1 MTEPWAFQG
10 GTPLSDTPESN
21 LESLSPRTALLSPP
35 YENTVLTRPRR
46 VNGAPNDKFRHERER
61 VHATASARDLLRLLV
76 NEEYEA
82 KQTRK
87 VLYTALDRLDA
98 ESRRAEEAEAQ
109 LAETLERT
117 RSINEARV
125 AAQQE
130 AARAQEELRLYK
142 LQLDN
147 AQREI
152 LRAQDVLGVIEAQR
166 DDAEA
171 AAADA
176 RSKARRLNE
185 ERLVELAREEGRR
198 LGYEE
203 GIRRGRN
210 MGYRE
215 GRVVGIDDGRSQM
228 REAAVATFDRL
239 LDAREEAGAASV
251 ALPPQPAS
259 VTPMPESRT
268 APEVHRV
275 SSPIST
281 SLDGRHDSRSRRDSE
296 SDSASRMSIPR
307 APDPIVMP
315 VMVEHPRSR
324 TDPSVSSQSSRS
336 RPQPQPWHMSDR
348 SSTRSPSIRPVSV
361 QNSAPSVQHSEFQV
375 PPDGYIPTLGEDQ
388 RIPLPPPH
396 ELNRNIPSPS
406 PSQPVAGPSSDSVR
420 TFDYPPRRASPESQA
435 STKMSMSQS
444 STISALEIIGLPN
457 MTSRD
462 KHRERNGLSIIHED
476 ASVTADHETVTGSD
490 AGHHHYR
497 SERDT
502 NSEATR
508 HSRRDLSK
516 QRLADELRWSNPS
529 EAEEWRR
536 YGADKTRMQSSNGPP
551 RPRPTN
557 VTMPNPLSP
566 PNWDDA
572 NTPLPRHHRHSRTV
586 STPSRPES
594 TGHEHRRVVSSD
606 SSVPEITI
614 QPPSRPPSDAPSGR
628 ASVSGL
634 LSPDYANHPLPVPV
648 PVSQRTTLTPTVP
661 NTPVSAPVSLVG
673 SMYDI
678 GQLPTGF
685 AGNSGAPPPGGPVI
699 PNMIGREAPS
709 QRSSL
714 YAPAQPE
721 GRQSQTPQ
729 SYVASP
735 VPLGFSYPAPPISRE
750 PTPNG
755 SVRRGER
762 SSKHERR
769 QSLSQMAGMT
779 PGAHPRSLQPSGGE
793 TSRSSHKQRSNASS
807 GSRQSFAHYDPGV
820 YNDPAYL
827 SSSESVLLDPRTGAN
842 TAANAGGSR
851 RTS

>member
-1 MTEPWAFQG
+1 MTEPWASQG
-10 GTPLSDTPESN
+10 GTPLYDTPESD
-21 LESLSPRTALLSPP
+21 LASLSPRTALLSPP
-35 YENTVLTRPRR
+35 YENAELVTRPRR
-46 VNGAPNDKFRHERER
+46 INGVPNNKFRHERER
-61 VHATASARDLLRLLV
+61 VHAAASARDLLRLLV

-98 ESRRAEEAEAQ
+98 ESRRAEEAETQ
-109 LAETLERT
+109 LAEALERT

-130 AARAQEELRLYK
+130 AARSQEELRLYK

-152 LRAQDVLGVIEAQR
+152 LRAQDILGVIEAQR

-176 RSKARRLNE
+176 RSKARKLNE
-185 ERLVELAREEGRR
+185 ERLIELAREEGRR

-215 GRVVGIDDGRSQM
+215 GRVVVIDDGRSPM
-228 REAAVATFDRL
+228 REAPTATDS
-239 LDAREEAGAASV
+239 REEAEV
-251 ALPPQPAS
+251 APVVLPPQSAP

-268 APEVHRV
+268 APEVLRV
-275 SSPIST
+275 STPVSS
-281 SLDGRHDSRSRRDSE
+281 SLDGRRDSRSRSHRDSE
-296 SDSASRMSIPR
+296 SDSVSRMSMR

-315 VMVEHPRSR
+315 VMVEHPRLR
-324 TDPSVSSQSSRS
+324 TDPSVTSQSSRS
-336 RPQPQPWHMSDR
+336 HSQPQPWPMSDR
-348 SSTRSPSIRPVSV
+348 SSVRSPSIKPISV
-361 QNSAPSVQHSEFQV
+361 INSAPSVQHSEFQV
-375 PPDGYIPTLGEDQ
+375 PPDGYIPTLDKDQ
-388 RIPLPPPH
+388 RILLPPPH
-396 ELNRNIPSPS
+396 ELIRNMSSPT

-420 TFDYPPRRASPESQA
+420 TFDYPRRASPESQA

-444 STISALEIIGLPN
+444 STMSALEIIGLPN

-462 KHRERNGLSIIHED
+462 KRRERNGLSIIHED
-476 ASVTADHETVTGSD
+476 ASIAADYETVTGSD
-490 AGHHHYR
+490 AGHHHHR
-497 SERDT
+497 SERRNERDAD
-502 NSEATR
+502 SDATK

-516 QRLADELRWSNPS
+516 QRLADELRWSNPA
-529 EAEEWRR
+529 EPEEWRR
-536 YGADKTRMQSSNGPP
+536 YGAEKTRTQSSNGPP

-557 VTMPNPLSP
+557 VTTPNPLSP
-566 PNWDDA
+566 LNSDDA
-572 NTPLPRHHRHSRTV
+572 NTPLPRHQQHSRTA
-586 STPSRPES
+586 STPSQRGS
-594 TGHEHRRVVSSD
+594 NRYDHRRVVSSD

-614 QPPSRPPSDAPSGR
+614 EPPSRPPSDAPSRR
-628 ASVSGL
+628 ASISGL
-634 LSPDYANHPLPVPV
+634 LSPDHANHPLPVPV
-648 PVSQRTTLTPTVP
+648 PVSQRAPLVPTVP

-678 GQLPTGF
+678 GQLP
-685 AGNSGAPPPGGPVI
+685 SGAPPPGGPVI
-699 PNMIGREAPS
+699 PYMNEREAPS

-714 YAPAQPE
+714 YAAAQPE
-721 GRQSQTPQ
+721 GRRSQTPQ

-735 VPLGFSYPAPPISRE
+735 VPTGVSYPAPPISRQ

-755 SVRRGER
+755 SSQRGG
-762 SSKHERR
+762 SSSTHERR
-769 QSLSQMAGMT
+769 PSLSQMAGIT

-793 TSRSSHKQRSNASS
+793 TSRSSHRQRSNTSS
-807 GSRQSFAHYDPGV
+807 SSHQSFTHYDPGV
-820 YNDPAYL
+820 YNDPAYFA
-827 SSSESVLLDPRTGAN
+827 SSESLVSRTDAN
-842 TAANAGGSR
+842 TTANGGGPR

>member
-1 MTEPWAFQG
+1 MTQPWPFQA
-10 GTPLSDTPESN
+10 GTQLSDTPESD
-21 LESLSPRTALLSPP
+21 LASLSPRTALLSPP
-35 YENTVLTRPRR
+35 YENAELSRPRR

-61 VHATASARDLLRLLV
+61 IHATASARDLLRLLV

-98 ESRRAEEAEAQ
+98 ESRRAEEAEVQ
-109 LAETLERT
+109 LADTLERT

-171 AAADA
+171 AAAEA

-185 ERLVELAREEGRR
+185 ERLIDLAREEGRR

-215 GRVVGIDDGRSQM
+215 GRVGGLDEGRSQM
-228 REAAVATFDRL
+228 RDAAAATLDRL
-239 LDAREEAGAASV
+239 LDAREGEDAASV
-251 ALPPQPAS
+251 VMPPQPAS
-259 VTPMPESRT
+259 MPESRT
-268 APEVHRV
+268 APEVLRV

-281 SLDGRHDSRSRRDSE
+281 SLGGRHGSRSRHDSE
-296 SDSASRMSIPR
+296 SDSASRRSVPR

-315 VMVEHPRSR
+315 VMVEHPRTR
-324 TDPSVSSQSSRS
+324 TTSTNPSVTTQSSRS
-336 RPQPQPWHMSDR
+336 RPELQPWPMSDR
-348 SSTRSPSIRPVSV
+348 SSARSPPTRPISL

-375 PPDGYIPTLGEDQ
+375 PPDGYIPTLGQDQ

-396 ELNRNIPSPS
+396 ELNRIPSPS

-420 TFDYPPRRASPESQA
+420 TFDYPPRRASPESQT

-462 KHRERNGLSIIHED
+462 KRRERNGLSVIHED
-476 ASVTADHETVTGSD
+476 ASATADYETVTGSD

-497 SERDT
+497 SERD
-502 NSEATR
+502 NDSEATR
-508 HSRRDLSK
+508 HSK

-529 EAEEWRR
+529 EPEEWRR
-536 YGADKTRMQSSNGPP
+536 HGAAKTRTQSSQGPP

-557 VTMPNPLSP
+557 VTTPNPLSP
-566 PNWDDA
+566 PNWDNVDA
-572 NTPLPRHHRHSRTV
+572 PLPRHSRHSRTV
-586 STPSRPES
+586 STPSQRES
-594 TGHEHRRVVSSD
+594 AGYEHRRVVSSD
-606 SSVPEITI
+606 SSVPEITVE
-614 QPPSRPPSDAPSGR
+614 PPSRPPSDAPSGR
-628 ASVSGL
+628 AAVLGL
-634 LSPDYANHPLPVPV
+634 LSPDHANHPLPVPV
-648 PVSQRTTLTPTVP
+648 PVSQRTPLVPTVP
-661 NTPVSAPVSLVG
+661 NTPVSAPGSLVG
-673 SMYDI
+673 SFYDI
-678 GQLPTGF
+678 GQLPTGY

-699 PNMIGREAPS
+699 PNMNGREAPS
-709 QRSSL
+709 RRSSL
-714 YAPAQPE
+714 YAPAQPD
-721 GRQSQTPQ
+721 GRRSKTPQ
-729 SYVASP
+729 SYVSSP
-735 VPLGFSYPAPPISRE
+735 VPSGFSYPAPPISRE

-755 SVRRGER
+755 SAERGDR
-762 SSKHERR
+762 SSTHGRR

-779 PGAHPRSLQPSGGE
+779 PGARPRSLQPGGGGGE
-793 TSRSSHKQRSNASS
+793 SSRSSHKQRSNASD

-820 YNDPAYL
+820 YNDPSYL
-827 SSSESVLLDPRTGAN
+827 SSTESFMDHRTGAN

>member
-10 GTPLSDTPESN
+10 GTPLSDTPESD
-21 LESLSPRTALLSPP
+21 LASLSPRTALLSPP
-35 YENTVLTRPRR
+35 YENAELTRPRR
-46 VNGAPNDKFRHERER
+46 VHDSPNDKFRRERER

-98 ESRRAEEAEAQ
+98 ESRRAEEAEVQ

-125 AAQQE
+125 TAQQE

-176 RSKARRLNE
+176 RSKARKLNE
-185 ERLVELAREEGRR
+185 ERLIELAREEGRR

-215 GRVVGIDDGRSQM
+215 GRVIGIDDGRSQM
-228 REAAVATFDRL
+228 REAAAATLDRL
-239 LDAREEAGAASV
+239 LDSQEEADVASV
-251 ALPPQPAS
+251 VLPQPAP

-268 APEVHRV
+268 APEVLRV
-275 SSPIST
+275 SSPVST
-281 SLDGRHDSRSRRDSE
+281 SLSGRRDSRSRRDSE
-296 SDSASRMSIPR
+296 SDSASRMSVPR
-307 APDPIVMP
+307 VSDPIVMP

-324 TDPSVSSQSSRS
+324 TDPSVTSQSSRS
-336 RPQPQPWHMSDR
+336 RSHPQPWPMSDR
-348 SSTRSPSIRPVSV
+348 SSARSPSTKPVSV
-361 QNSAPSVQHSEFQV
+361 QNSAPGVQHSEFQI
-375 PPDGYIPTLGEDQ
+375 PPDGYVPTLGKDH
-388 RIPLPPPH
+388 RISLPPPH
-396 ELNRNIPSPS
+396 EFTRNIPSPS
-406 PSQPVAGPSSDSVR
+406 PLQPVAGPSSDSVS
-420 TFDYPPRRASPESQA
+420 TFDYPRRASPESQA

-444 STISALEIIGLPN
+444 STISALDIIGLPN
-457 MTSRD
+457 VTSRD
-462 KHRERNGLSIIHED
+462 KRRERNGLSIIHED
-476 ASVTADHETVTGSD
+476 ASVTADYETVTGSD
-490 AGHHHYR
+490 VGHHHHRNERR
-497 SERDT
+497 SERDAD
-502 NSEATR
+502 SEATR

-516 QRLADELRWSNPS
+516 QRVANELRRSNSS

-536 YGADKTRMQSSNGPP
+536 YGADKTRMQSSNSSP
-551 RPRPTN
+551 RSRPTN
-557 VTMPNPLSP
+557 VTTPNPLSP
-566 PNWDDA
+566 SNWDDA
-572 NTPLPRHHRHSRTV
+572 NTRHNRHSRAV
-586 STPSRPES
+586 STPSQRES
-594 TGHEHRRVVSSD
+594 VRYEHRRDVSSD

-614 QPPSRPPSDAPSGR
+614 QPPSRPPSDAPSRR

-634 LSPDYANHPLPVPV
+634 LSPDHANHPLPVPV
-648 PVSQRTTLTPTVP
+648 PVSQRTSLVPTVP
-661 NTPVSAPVSLVG
+661 NTPVSAPTSLVG

-678 GQLPTGF
+678 GQLPTGL

-699 PNMIGREAPS
+699 PHMSGREAPS
-709 QRSSL
+709 QRNPL

-729 SYVASP
+729 SYVPSP
-735 VPLGFSYPAPPISRE
+735 VPSGFSYPAPPISRE

-755 SVRRGER
+755 SVQHGDR
-762 SSKHERR
+762 SSMHERR

-779 PGAHPRSLQPSGGE
+779 PGARPRSLQPGGGE
-793 TSRSSHKQRSNASS
+793 ISHSSHKQRSNASS
-807 GSRQSFAHYDPGV
+807 SSRQSFAHYDPGV

-827 SSSESVLLDPRTGAN
+827 SSNESVLIDPRTGVN

>member
-21 LESLSPRTALLSPP
+21 LASLSPRTALLSPP
-35 YENTVLTRPRR
+35 YENRELTRPRR

-98 ESRRAEEAEAQ
+98 ESRRAEEAEVQ

-215 GRVVGIDDGRSQM
+215 GRVIGIDDGRSQM
-228 REAAVATFDRL
+228 REAAAATFDRL
-239 LDAREEAGAASV
+239 LDAREEADATSV
-251 ALPPQPAS
+251 VSHPQPAP

-268 APEVHRV
+268 APEVLRV

-315 VMVEHPRSR
+315 VMVEHPRPR

-336 RPQPQPWHMSDR
+336 RPQPQPWPMSDR

-361 QNSAPSVQHSEFQV
+361 QNSVPSVQHPEFQV
-375 PPDGYIPTLGEDQ
+375 PPDGYIPTLGQDQ

-420 TFDYPPRRASPESQA
+420 TFDYPHRRASPESQA

-462 KHRERNGLSIIHED
+462 KRRERNGLSIIHED
-476 ASVTADHETVTGSD
+476 ASVAADYETVTGSD

-497 SERDT
+497 SERRSERDT
-502 NSEATR
+502 DSEATR

-536 YGADKTRMQSSNGPP
+536 YGADK
-551 RPRPTN
+551 
-557 VTMPNPLSP
+557 VCFYTM
-566 PNWDDA
+566 W
-572 NTPLPRHHRHSRTV
+572 
-586 STPSRPES
+586 
-594 TGHEHRRVVSSD
+594 
-606 SSVPEITI
+606 
-614 QPPSRPPSDAPSGR
+614 
-628 ASVSGL
+628 
-634 LSPDYANHPLPVPV
+634 
-648 PVSQRTTLTPTVP
+648 
-661 NTPVSAPVSLVG
+661 SAL
-673 SMYDI
+673 
-678 GQLPTGF
+678 
-685 AGNSGAPPPGGPVI
+685 
-699 PNMIGREAPS
+699 
-709 QRSSL
+709 
-714 YAPAQPE
+714 
-721 GRQSQTPQ
+721 
-729 SYVASP
+729 
-735 VPLGFSYPAPPISRE
+735 
-750 PTPNG
+750 
-755 SVRRGER
+755 
-762 SSKHERR
+762 
-769 QSLSQMAGMT
+769 
-779 PGAHPRSLQPSGGE
+779 
-793 TSRSSHKQRSNASS
+793 
-807 GSRQSFAHYDPGV
+807 
-820 YNDPAYL
+820 
-827 SSSESVLLDPRTGAN
+827 
-842 TAANAGGSR
+842 
-851 RTS
+851 

>member
-10 GTPLSDTPESN
+10 GTPLSDTPESD
-21 LESLSPRTALLSPP
+21 LASLSPRTALLSPP
-35 YENTVLTRPRR
+35 YENAELTRLRR
-46 VNGAPNDKFRHERER
+46 VHGSPNDKFRRERER

-98 ESRRAEEAEAQ
+98 ESRRAEEAEVQ

-125 AAQQE
+125 TAQQE

-185 ERLVELAREEGRR
+185 ERLIELAREEGRR
-198 LGYEE
+198 FGYEE

-215 GRVVGIDDGRSQM
+215 GRVTGTDGGR
-228 REAAVATFDRL
+228 RDAAADRL
-239 LDAREEAGAASV
+239 LDIHEEANNASV
-251 ALPPQPAS
+251 VLPPQPAP
-259 VTPMPESRT
+259 VTPMPESRN
-268 APEVHRV
+268 APEVLRV
-275 SSPIST
+275 SSHIST
-281 SLDGRHDSRSRRDSE
+281 SVNGRRDSRSRRDSE
-296 SDSASRMSIPR
+296 SDSASRTSIPR

-324 TDPSVSSQSSRS
+324 TDTSVTSQSSRS
-336 RPQPQPWHMSDR
+336 RSHPQPWPMSER
-348 SSTRSPSIRPVSV
+348 SSTRSPSTKPVSV

-375 PPDGYIPTLGEDQ
+375 PPDGYVPTLGKDN

-396 ELNRNIPSPS
+396 ELSRSISSPS

-444 STISALEIIGLPN
+444 STISALDIVGLPN

-462 KHRERNGLSIIHED
+462 KRRERNGLSIIHED
-476 ASVTADHETVTGSD
+476 ASVTADYETVTGSD
-490 AGHHHYR
+490 AGHHHHRSERR
-497 SERDT
+497 SERDAD
-502 NSEATR
+502 SEATR
-508 HSRRDLSK
+508 HSRREISK
-516 QRLADELRWSNPS
+516 QRLADELSRSNSS
-529 EAEEWRR
+529 ESDWRR
-536 YGADKTRMQSSNGPP
+536 YGTEDKTHMQSSDSATHP
-551 RPRPTN
+551 RLSNMAT
-557 VTMPNPLSP
+557 PNPLSP
-566 PNWDDA
+566 SNWDDA
-572 NTPLPRHHRHSRTV
+572 NTPRHNRHSRTV
-586 STPSRPES
+586 STPSQRES
-594 TGHEHRRVVSSD
+594 ARYEHRRDVSSD

-614 QPPSRPPSDAPSGR
+614 QPPSCPPSDAPSRR
-628 ASVSGL
+628 ASVFGL
-634 LSPDYANHPLPVPV
+634 LSPDHANHPLPVPV
-648 PVSQRTTLTPTVP
+648 PVSQRTSPVPTVP
-661 NTPVSAPVSLVG
+661 NTPVSAPISLVG
-673 SMYDI
+673 SMYDR
-678 GQLPTGF
+678 GQLPTSF
-685 AGNSGAPPPGGPVI
+685 TGNSGAPPPGGPVI
-699 PNMIGREAPS
+699 PHMTGREAPS

-714 YAPAQPE
+714 YAHAQPE
-721 GRQSQTPQ
+721 SRRSQTPQ

-735 VPLGFSYPAPPISRE
+735 VPSGFSYPAPPIARE

-755 SVRRGER
+755 SGQRGDR
-762 SSKHERR
+762 SSTHERR
-769 QSLSQMAGMT
+769 QSLSQTAGMT
-779 PGAHPRSLQPSGGE
+779 PGAPPRSLQPGRGE

-807 GSRQSFAHYDPGV
+807 SSRQSFAHYDPGV

-827 SSSESVLLDPRTGAN
+827 SSNESVLLDPRTGAN
-842 TAANAGGSR
+842 TAANSGGSR

>member
-10 GTPLSDTPESN
+10 GTPLSDTPESD
-21 LESLSPRTALLSPP
+21 LASLSPRTALLSPP
-35 YENTVLTRPRR
+35 YENAELTRIRR
-46 VNGAPNDKFRHERER
+46 ANGAPNDKFRHERER
-61 VHATASARDLLRLLV
+61 VHASASARDLLRLLV

-98 ESRRAEEAEAQ
+98 ESRRAEEAEVQ

-117 RSINEARV
+117 RSINQARV

-142 LQLDN
+142 LQLEN
-147 AQREI
+147 AQKEI

-210 MGYRE
+210 LGYRE
-215 GRVVGIDDGRSQM
+215 GRVTGIDDGRSQM
-228 REAAVATFDRL
+228 RDAAAANLDRL
-239 LDAREEAGAASV
+239 LDAREDADIASV
-251 ALPPQPAS
+251 VLPPQPAP
-259 VTPMPESRT
+259 VAPIPESRT
-268 APEVHRV
+268 APEVLRVPSLV
-275 SSPIST
+275 SS
-281 SLDGRHDSRSRRDSE
+281 SLDGRRDSRSRRDSE

-307 APDPIVMP
+307 VPDPIVMP
-315 VMVEHPRSR
+315 VMVEQPRPM
-324 TDPSVSSQSSRS
+324 TDTSVTTQSSRS
-336 RPQPQPWHMSDR
+336 RSQPQPWPMSDR
-348 SSTRSPSIRPVSV
+348 SSAQSHSTRPISV
-361 QNSAPSVQHSEFQV
+361 QNSAPSVQHSDFQV
-375 PPDGYIPTLGEDQ
+375 PPDGYIPTLGTDQ

-406 PSQPVAGPSSDSVR
+406 PSQPVPGPSSDSVR
-420 TFDYPPRRASPESQA
+420 TFDYPARRASPESQT

-462 KHRERNGLSIIHED
+462 KRRERNGLSIIHED
-476 ASVTADHETVTGSD
+476 ASVTADYETVTGSD
-490 AGHHHYR
+490 AGHHHHR
-497 SERDT
+497 SDRRTERDT
-502 NSEATR
+502 DSEATR
-508 HSRRDLSK
+508 HSK

-536 YGADKTRMQSSNGPP
+536 YGADKTRMQGSNGPP

-557 VTMPNPLSP
+557 VTIPNPLSP
-566 PNWDDA
+566 PNWEDA
-572 NTPLPRHHRHSRTV
+572 NTPLPRHHQYSRSV
-586 STPSRPES
+586 STPSQRES
-594 TGHEHRRVVSSD
+594 NGQERRRVVSSD
-606 SSVPEITI
+606 SSVPEITV
-614 QPPSRPPSDAPSGR
+614 QPPSRPPSDAPSRR
-628 ASVSGL
+628 ASISGL
-634 LSPDYANHPLPVPV
+634 LSPDHAHHPLPVPV
-648 PVSQRTTLTPTVP
+648 PVSQRTPLIPTVP
-661 NTPVSAPVSLVG
+661 NTPVSASVSLVG

-678 GQLPTGF
+678 GQLSTGF
-685 AGNSGAPPPGGPVI
+685 AGNTGGPPPGGPVI
-699 PNMIGREAPS
+699 PNMNGREAPS

-714 YAPAQPE
+714 YAPVHPE
-721 GRQSQTPQ
+721 GRRSQTPQ

-735 VPLGFSYPAPPISRE
+735 VPSGISYPAPPISRE

-755 SVRRGER
+755 SAHRGDR
-762 SSKHERR
+762 SSTHERR
-769 QSLSQMAGMT
+769 QSSSQMAGMT
-779 PGAHPRSLQPSGGE
+779 PGARPRSLQPGGGA
-793 TSRSSHKQRSNASS
+793 TPRSSRKQRSNASS
-807 GSRQSFAHYDPGV
+807 SSHQSFSHYNPGM

-827 SSSESVLLDPRTGAN
+827 SSSESVVLDPQTGAN

-851 RTS
+851 RT

>member
-1 MTEPWAFQG
+1 MTEPWTFLG
-10 GTPLSDTPESN
+10 GTPLSDTPESD
-21 LESLSPRTALLSPP
+21 LASLSPRTALLSPP
-35 YENTVLTRPRR
+35 YENAELVTRPRR
-46 VNGAPNDKFRHERER
+46 VHGSPNEKFRRERER
-61 VHATASARDLLRLLV
+61 AHATASARDLLRLLV

-98 ESRRAEEAEAQ
+98 ESRRAEEAEVQ

-130 AARAQEELRLYK
+130 ATRAQEELRLYK

-185 ERLVELAREEGRR
+185 ERLIELAREEGRR

-215 GRVVGIDDGRSQM
+215 GRITDGRSQM
-228 REAAVATFDRL
+228 REAAVVTLDRP
-239 LDAREEAGAASV
+239 LDAREEADVASV
-251 ALPPQPAS
+251 VLPSQPAPAI
-259 VTPMPESRT
+259 PMPESRA
-268 APEVHRV
+268 APEVLRV
-275 SSPIST
+275 SSPVST
-281 SLDGRHDSRSRRDSE
+281 SLGGRRDSRSRRDSE

-315 VMVEHPRSR
+315 VMVEHPRPR
-324 TDPSVSSQSSRS
+324 TDTSVTSQSSRS
-336 RPQPQPWHMSDR
+336 HSHPQPWPMSDR
-348 SSTRSPSIRPVSV
+348 SSARSPSTKPVSV
-361 QNSAPSVQHSEFQV
+361 QNSAPSVQHSEFQI
-375 PPDGYIPTLGEDQ
+375 PPEGYVPTLGKDH
-388 RIPLPPPH
+388 RISLPPPH
-396 ELNRNIPSPS
+396 EFSRNISSPS
-406 PSQPVAGPSSDSVR
+406 PSQPVAGPSSDSVG

-444 STISALEIIGLPN
+444 STISALDIIGLPN

-462 KHRERNGLSIIHED
+462 KRRERNGLSIIHED
-476 ASVTADHETVTGSD
+476 ASVTADYETVTGSD
-490 AGHHHYR
+490 AGHHHHRKERR

-502 NSEATR
+502 DSEATR

-516 QRLADELRWSNPS
+516 QRFADELRRSNSS
-529 EAEEWRR
+529 ESEEWRR
-536 YGADKTRMQSSNGPP
+536 YGADKTHMQSSDSAIHP
-551 RPRPTN
+551 RLTN
-557 VTMPNPLSP
+557 VTTSNPP
-566 PNWDDA
+566 PSNWDDA
-572 NTPLPRHHRHSRTV
+572 NTPRHNRHSRTV
-586 STPSRPES
+586 STLSQRES
-594 TGHEHRRVVSSD
+594 ARYEHRRDVSSD
-606 SSVPEITI
+606 SSVPEITV
-614 QPPSRPPSDAPSGR
+614 QPPSGPPSDAPSR
-628 ASVSGL
+628 HPSVSGL
-634 LSPDYANHPLPVPV
+634 LSPDHANHPLPVPV
-648 PVSQRTTLTPTVP
+648 PVSQRTSPVPTVP
-661 NTPVSAPVSLVG
+661 NTPVSAPTSLVG
-673 SMYDI
+673 SMYDR

-685 AGNSGAPPPGGPVI
+685 SGNSGAPPPGGPVI
-699 PNMIGREAPS
+699 PHMNGREAPS
-709 QRSSL
+709 QHSSL
-714 YAPAQPE
+714 YAPAQPG
-721 GRQSQTPQ
+721 GRRSQTPQ

-735 VPLGFSYPAPPISRE
+735 VPSGFSYPATPISRE

-755 SVRRGER
+755 SGQRGDR

-769 QSLSQMAGMT
+769 QSLSQTAGMT
-779 PGAHPRSLQPSGGE
+779 PGARPRSLQPGGGE

-827 SSSESVLLDPRTGAN
+827 SSNESVLLDPRTGTN
-842 TAANAGGSR
+842 TNASGSR